1 MNYRPIILVAGEP
14 NSIFFEILFK
24 VYKKIKIKSPL
35 ILIASQKLLYL
46 QMKKLNFKKKIKVIN
61 QKKIKDYKL
70 NNDSI
75 NLINVDYDQKK
86 AFEKISNKSNE
97 YIKKCFDIAILLIKS
112 DFSNKLINGPISKKN
127 FLKKKFMGIT
137 EFFAKKFDQQKV
149 AMLIYNKELSVS
161 PITTHLPIKNVAS
174 KITKKL
180 IWEKIIL
187 IDNFYRKYI
196 RLKPKIAITGLNP
209 HCESINKI
217 NEDEKIIKPTVKKLS
232 KKGYK
237 VSGPF
242 SADTIFLKKN
252 RKKFDVI
259 VGMYHDQV
267 LTPIK
272 TIFEYDAI
280 NITLGLPFIRIS
292 PDHGPNEQ
300 MVGKNLSD
308 PLSLIK
314 AITFFE
320 KIK

>member
-1 MNYRPIILVAGEP
+1 MNYKPIILVAGEP

-24 VYKKIKIKSPL
+24 VYKIKKIKSPL

-46 QMKKLNFKKKIKVIN
+46 QMKKLNFKKKIKIIN
-61 QKKIKDYKL
+61 QEKIKDYKL
-70 NNDSI
+70 NNNSI

-86 AFEKISNKSNE
+86 AFKKISKKSNN
-97 YIKKCFDIAILLIKS
+97 YIKNCFDIAIALIKS

-127 FLKKKFMGIT
+127 FLKKKFIGIT
-137 EFFAKKFDQQKV
+137 EFFAKKFHQKKI
-149 AMLIYNKELSVS
+149 AMLIYNKELSVT
-161 PITTHLPIKNVAS
+161 PVTTHLPIKNVAS
-174 KITKKL
+174 KITEKL

-196 RLKPKIAITGLNP
+196 GLKPKIAITGLNP

-217 NEDEKIIKPTVKKLS
+217 NEDEIIVKPTVKKLR
-232 KKGYK
+232 KNGYK

-320 KIK
+320 RIK